1 MYCGDDV
8 SSVVFDIGQ
17 YNVRSGY
24 SGEDVPRNI
33 LPSMVG
39 ICPSEEK
46 QRDDDQIMSGDGA
59 EKSNVIVGSCRIA
72 HRRDNMEIKSIFD
85 ENNVLQFELLDE
97 IINESLIKNLKV
109 NI

>member
-24 SGEDVPRNI
+24 SGEDCPRSI

-46 QRDDDQIMSGDGA
+46 QKDDDQIMSGDGA
-59 EKSNVIVGSCRIA
+59 GTEKSNIIVGSCRIA

-85 ENNVLQFELLDE
+85 ENNVL
-97 IINESLIKNLKV
+97 
-109 NI
+109 